1 MCVIASVC
9 QCLKLCLKLCRQC
22 VRCPCNVCSA
32 HWTASHLAPRRADYE
47 QAFAGVNL
55 KTDIISGALFN
66 ISGTLFQG
74 ARNHKNLRS
83 SFSSV
88 WPNLLAPL
96 YLTPPGDPSNTV
108 HSFQSTFSTK
118 VLHPSEMAIFILL
131 STVLF
136 QVCPQVACRGKE

>member
-1 MCVIASVC
+1 MLEKGKNNERST
-9 QCLKLCLKLCRQC
+9 
-22 VRCPCNVCSA
+22 VR
-32 HWTASHLAPRRADYE
+32 TEGRHLAPRRADYE

-136 QVCPQVACRGKE
+136 QVCPQVAWQGKE

>member
-1 MCVIASVC
+1 MCCWKAGKTGLPRVGPTCALLRWVQPAC
-9 QCLKLCLKLCRQC
+9 Q
-22 VRCPCNVCSA
+22 SA
-32 HWTASHLAPRRADYE
+32 HLAPRRADYE